1 SSALPPYPVVSLD
14 LHLLFDN
21 TAASPDGS
29 ADFDGKGAS
38 FDSSYLPTGP
48 WVHDNIEYELP
59 SEWGISNDN
68 VIANGQD
75 LSLDKPTFIQELH
88 FLYAGD
94 AGPGTT
100 EFGSVFTLTFTDNS
114 TLDVELITQ
123 NWWKWPVI
131 NNGIIHTPYHYES
144 GGTVKNEN
152 TTDIFQWSTAIPS
165 ELAVTGI
172 TFPSID
178 NGNRAHIF
186 AMAFS
191 PSVVP
196 AEASKPELAIRR
208 VRFTT
213 RWEAVNS
220 TRAQVVEVTVANM
233 LPTRL
238 LSVETSLRSKH
249 EISISGSG
257 VDTLV
262 PGVISRLVVGD
273 QVTVEVLVSGSR
285 AGGNA
290 IVTVEDSNGGIVG
303 TSAGWPV
310 SPLVEH
316 WTADVDLLRTHETPS
331 WWNQAKFGIF
341 IHWGLYSVPAF
352 APPSSYAEWYDW
364 TLHQDPGA
372 SNPTWV
378 YHLDTYGENIVYDD
392 FMVNF
397 TASNFNASDWLN
409 LIDDAGAKY
418 FVLVTKHHDGFALW
432 DTPTTNR
439 TSFALGPKRDFVG
452 ELLSTSKAEKPH
464 LHRGTYFSLPE
475 WFNPDYAKYGFD
487 VWPGGLAHNAFNSSI
502 LEPYTGHLEIGD
514 YLDDLQLPQMLELV
528 TTYESEIMWCD
539 IGGPNKALEFASEFY
554 NNALANGRQ
563 VTLNNRCGA
572 VPDFDTPEYSTFSA
586 IQPQAWESSEGMDPF
601 SYGLNLQ
608 TKDNQYKNA
617 TTIIH
622 SLVDIVSKNGNYLL
636 DIGPTA
642 EGDIIPI
649 MRTNLLDT
657 GRWLKYSGRC
667 VYDTKFWFQG
677 SQDTRSTSDVR
688 FLTTPTT
695 FCIVVFSRPENG
707 KIVIEKRLPLLPG
720 DEMVLLGPDSD
731 IPANWSMDVASGHL
745 TIDVAKIDIFEYAW
759 AFEVRYNLE

>member
-1 SSALPPYPVVSLD
+1 MY
-14 LHLLFDN
+14 DN
-21 TAASPDGS
+21 
-29 ADFDGKGAS
+29 
-38 FDSSYLPTGP
+38 
-48 WVHDNIEYELP
+48 VEYELP
-59 SEWGISNDN
+59 SEWGASNDN
-68 VIANGQD
+68 VIANGQV
-75 LSLDKPTFIQELH
+75 LQLDEPTFIHELH

-100 EFGSVFTLTFTDNS
+100 EFMSIFTLTFTDNS
-114 TLDVELITQ
+114 TRDVELITR
-123 NWWKWPVI
+123 NWWKWPII
-131 NNGIIHTPYHYES
+131 NNGVIHTPYHYES
-144 GGTVKNEN
+144 KGAAKNEN
-152 TTDIFQWSTAIPS
+152 VTDIFQWSTAIPS
-165 ELAVTGI
+165 EVAVTSI
-172 TFPSID
+172 TFPSIED
-178 NGNRAHIF
+178 GNKAHIF

-196 AEASKPELAIRR
+196 VEASKPQLAIRR

-213 RWEAVNS
+213 RWEAVNG
-220 TRAQVVEVTVANM
+220 TRAQVVEVTVAN
-233 LPTRL
+233 LIPTRL
-238 LSVETSLRSKH
+238 SSADTSLRSKH
-249 EISISGSG
+249 QIFVSGSG

-262 PGVISRLVVGD
+262 PGVISRLVPGD
-273 QVTVEVLVSGSR
+273 QVTVEIFVLGSS

-290 IVTVEDSNGGIVG
+290 VVTVDDSNGDTVG
-303 TSAGWPV
+303 TSSGWSI
-310 SPLVEH
+310 SPLVTH
-316 WTADVDLLRTHETPS
+316 WTPDADVLRTHETPS
-331 WWNQAKFGIF
+331 WWNRAKFGIF

-352 APPSSYAEWYDW
+352 APSSTYAEWYDW
-364 TLHQDPGA
+364 SLHLDPGA

-378 YHLDTYGENIVYDD
+378 HHLDTYGKDVVYDD
-392 FMVNF
+392 FIVNF
-397 TASNFNASDWLN
+397 TASNFDATEWLD

-439 TSFALGPKRDFVG
+439 TSVALGPKRDFVR
-452 ELLSTSKAEKPH
+452 ELLETAKAEKPH

-487 VWPGGLAHNAFNSSI
+487 VWPGGLAHNAFNSSQ
-502 LEPYTGHLEIGD
+502 LEPYTGRLEIAD

-554 NNALANGRQ
+554 NNALANGQQ
-563 VTLNNRCGA
+563 VTMNNRCGA
-572 VPDFDTPEYSTFSA
+572 IPDFDTPEYSTFSA

-608 TKDNQYKNA
+608 TNNSQYKNA

-622 SLVDIVSKNGNYLL
+622 SLVDIISKNGNYLL

-649 MRTNLLDT
+649 MRTNLLNT
-657 GRWLKYSGRC
+657 GRWLKYSGQC
-667 VYDTKFWFQG
+667 VYDTNFWFQG
-677 SQDTRSTSDVR
+677 SQDTGSTSDVR

-695 FCIVVFSRPENG
+695 FCIVAFSRPDDG

-720 DEMVLLGPDSD
+720 DEMVLLGQDSD
-731 IPANWSMDVASGHL
+731 RPVAWSMDEASGHL
-745 TIDVAKIDIFEYAW
+745 TIDVADMDIFEYAW
-759 AFEVRYNLE
+759 AFEVRYKLK